1 MGDRFEAIV
10 GAAHVSRPDAETVC
24 GGRVEAVV
32 RPASAAEVAACL
44 RAASESGLAIVPV
57 GGGSKLGFG
66 NPLDSA
72 ACIRLELGRLGE
84 HVLDPDEGVAEL
96 DAGVPLE
103 TLAGNA
109 AALGKATFLDTP
121 HAHGPAGGPDA
132 PVSVST

>member
-10 GAAHVSRPDAETVC
+10 GAANVSRPDAETLC
-24 GGRVEAVV
+24 GARVEAVV

-72 ACIRLELGRLGE
+72 ACIRLQPCRVRWAPLRPDHGGSRLRSG
-84 HVLDPDEGVAEL
+84 
-96 DAGVPLE
+96 
-103 TLAGNA
+103 
-109 AALGKATFLDTP
+109 
-121 HAHGPAGGPDA
+121 
-132 PVSVST
+132 